1 MAEAPPEVVFLAA
14 RNLGDEGVEL
24 LYRAG
29 DHSFSH
35 VVRRTVI
42 GVGFPTA
49 TDYGQSS
56 YAYLCVAAERCW
68 YGEDDSTLPERQYII
83 IEEAE
88 ATITSS
94 IYQHAVR
101 LKDTYLASMVF
112 CPNDP
117 VALVDGLKRVEGLS
131 HYPDE
136 PPQMLRERFPTFV
149 STIHRAGVRD
159 VKVDIEEARK
169 DINRM
174 LDEELRHPGTDLPIF
189 GPATGTNAQRRL
201 ITLTSGVNFKTDL
214 ADQAIQRSEPKYIV
228 PVWLA
233 VNGLERSMVWKG
245 RSAKKAHEWQGSAN
259 SGY

>member
-1 MAEAPPEVVFLAA
+1 
-14 RNLGDEGVEL
+14 
-24 LYRAG
+24 
-29 DHSFSH
+29 
-35 VVRRTVI
+35 
-42 GVGFPTA
+42 
-49 TDYGQSS
+49 
-56 YAYLCVAAERCW
+56 
-68 YGEDDSTLPERQYII
+68 
-83 IEEAE
+83 
-88 ATITSS
+88 
-94 IYQHAVR
+94 
-101 LKDTYLASMVF
+101 
-112 CPNDP
+112 
-117 VALVDGLKRVEGLS
+117 
-131 HYPDE
+131 
-136 PPQMLRERFPTFV
+136 MLRERFPTFV

-233 VNGLERSMVWKG
+233 VNGLDRSMVWKG
-245 RSAKKAHEWQGSAN
+245 RSTKKAHEWQGSAN